1 MSPFDPG
8 TSGEN
13 RGKQKIAK
21 RDSLFE
27 MFEIYAYFGQTNNKI
42 VITQSF
48 ILNKI

>member
-1 MSPFDPG
+1 
-8 TSGEN
+8 
-13 RGKQKIAK
+13 
-21 RDSLFE
+21 